1 MSRLEQ
7 MRLASAD
14 LAQNPA
20 PRLAVCICVDA
31 SYSMR
36 KDSRIHQV
44 NQGIRRF
51 IQEIAADQY
60 AVDSIELCVIS
71 FGADSAKVVHSFAP
85 VTKIDYQDI
94 IASGQTPMGQAVAF
108 ALEELQTRKNNYDH
122 YGITTYKPWLILLS
136 DGESTDDIRRSSKH
150 ALQMQ
155 KEDLLKVLCIGLGTE
170 ANDLADFQIDRQVI
184 QLKDFALDHFFA
196 WLSKSMS
203 MQSKESP
210 SFDFGIP
217 NSDGLTSL
225 IRKDR
230 SV

>member
-1 MSRLEQ
+1 MSKLEQ
-7 MRLASAD
+7 LRLASAD

-36 KDSRIHQV
+36 KDSRIKQV

-51 IQEIAADQY
+51 IQEIEADPY
-60 AVDSIELCVIS
+60 AVDSIELCIIS
-71 FGADSAKVVHSFAP
+71 FGADSARILHSFAP
-85 VTKIDYQDI
+85 VTKIDFQDI
-94 IASGQTPMGQAVAF
+94 IASGQTPMGQAVTF
-108 ALEELQTRKNNYDH
+108 ALDELQSRKNAYDN

-136 DGESTDDIRRSSKH
+136 DGESSDDIRHAKKR
-150 ALQMQ
+150 ALQLQ
-155 KEDLLKVLCIGLGTE
+155 QENLLKVLCIGLGSE
-170 ANDLADFQIDRQVI
+170 SNNLADFHPDGRVI

-210 SFDFGIP
+210 NFDIDIP
-217 NSDGLTSL
+217 NPDTLANL
-225 IRKDR
+225 VRKG
-230 SV
+230 